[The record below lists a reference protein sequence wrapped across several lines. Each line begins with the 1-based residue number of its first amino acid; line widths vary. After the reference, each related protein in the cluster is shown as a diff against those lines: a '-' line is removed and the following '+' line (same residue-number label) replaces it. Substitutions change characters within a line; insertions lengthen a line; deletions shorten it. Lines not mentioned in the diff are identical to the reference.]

1 MILQGQNLNVSF
13 ETLNQYGI
21 NFDARYCMHFR
32 SIDLVFDL
40 IYNVFA
46 MVNKLWNLN
55 INICIYL
62 DKMYIRYEV
71 NNRLHE
77 TCILDYLWFNF
88 FGYEL
93 YDP

>member
-1 MILQGQNLNVSF
+1 MILQGQDLNVSF

-21 NFDARYCMHFR
+21 NFETRYCMHFR

-77 TCILDYLWFNF
+77 TCILDYLWFSF

-93 YDP
+93 HDP